1 MTDVFGEK
9 LKRIR
14 EEKGLRQADVG
25 IAVGVSAS
33 AILQY
38 EKHKREPSF
47 DLIDRL
53 ANFFEVPVAY
63 FFTETDVPRLN
74 AIVEKYGSVLS
85 SSNIQAVLDEIA
97 SRPEEERE
105 RIVKAFLAML
115 NVTR

>member
-9 LKRIR
+9 LKKIR
-14 EEKGLRQADVG
+14 EVKGLRQADVG
-25 IAVGVSAS
+25 IAVGVSAT

-53 ANFFEVPVAY
+53 ADFFEVPVAY

-74 AIVEKYGSVLS
+74 ALAEKYGDLLS
-85 SSNIQAVLDEIA
+85 SPEIQAVMDDLSLRSEDERRQIA
-97 SRPEEERE
+97 QAILSMLKVSR
-105 RIVKAFLAML
+105 
-115 NVTR
+115 

>member
-9 LKRIR
+9 LKKIR
-14 EEKGLRQADVG
+14 EAKGLRQADVG
-25 IAVGVSAS
+25 SAVGVSAT

-53 ANFFEVPVAY
+53 ADFFEVPVMY

-74 AIVEKYGSVLS
+74 ALAEKYGKLLS
-85 SSNIQAVLDEIA
+85 SPDIQAVLDEIA
-97 SRPEEERE
+97 SRPESEQD
-105 RIVKAFLAML
+105 RIAKAFLAML